1 MLLRSNFQIKQKFL
15 NYNFP
20 VSNEFSSVLV
30 TRVLSNNL
38 WNMCKRL
45 FKVRPETLSW
55 KRQIY

>member
-38 WNMCKRL
+38 WNI
-45 FKVRPETLSW
+45 RPETLSW